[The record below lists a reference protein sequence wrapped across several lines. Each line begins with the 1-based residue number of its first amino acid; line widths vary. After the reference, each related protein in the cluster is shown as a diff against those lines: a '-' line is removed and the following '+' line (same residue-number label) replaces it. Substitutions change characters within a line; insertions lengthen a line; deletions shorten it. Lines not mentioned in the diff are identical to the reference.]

1 MKRVAKWSA
10 PQATHCGILRTR
22 ITIIQLSSAKHLQST
37 NRSQTF
43 IITIRRALLLFLTVC
58 ALLPSYGISWVC
70 KSTYFGWLCIEQRH
84 LLVIGT
90 WVSTHGEF
98 VMKQMLRSEES
109 NPYAV
114 LFWIRNTVLLT
125 WIIFCL
131 TSEFIFLI
139 SAHRKQAELQV
150 AEISSSSSCQ
160 DALCC
165 SGYRHRAAVSEELNS
180 PFFSS
185 FATLSTLFSRA
196 WFSEVLSV
204 YYAPVCLFGMKVSH
218 VCFN

>member
-1 MKRVAKWSA
+1 MCPSA
-10 PQATHCGILRTR
+10 QLRN
-22 ITIIQLSSAKHLQST
+22 QLSLQINLFWLTMYRTETSVGHWDLGVYPWGICYET
-37 NRSQTF
+37 NAEVRGVKSLSCW
-43 IITIRRALLLFLTVC
+43 RAGGLQVGNC
-58 ALLPSYGISWVC
+58 
-70 KSTYFGWLCIEQRH
+70 RH
-84 LLVIGT
+84 N
-90 WVSTHGEF
+90 S
-98 VMKQMLRSEES
+98 SS
-109 NPYAV
+109 NAV

-204 YYAPVCLFGMKVSH
+204 YYAPFCLFGMKVSH